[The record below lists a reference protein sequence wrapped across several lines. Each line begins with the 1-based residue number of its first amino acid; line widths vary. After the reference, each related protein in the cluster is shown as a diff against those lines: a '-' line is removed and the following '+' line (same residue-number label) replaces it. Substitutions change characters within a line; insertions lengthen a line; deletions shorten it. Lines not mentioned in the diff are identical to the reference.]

1 MNNSGQ
7 ETRVDNAANEIYA
20 LRPERV
26 QAGDVVLTSSQH
38 LISSGIRVGTQSQF
52 SHAALCTRQGM
63 LLEATLTGVMR
74 YPILGVYATRREWL
88 KVLRPTRPMTV
99 DQQAELT
106 IYAEGLYGR
115 GYSILGALL
124 SPFGVTSAITSTG
137 IFCSQLAARAYAE
150 LGRPIVLGLDPNS
163 VTPAALAASPELDD
177 VSDKCVRVV
186 TSVEPIYEHIIQASE
201 NAPHSDEMRMNRQV
215 FKAIRTAIG
224 EVLPESIGS
233 LPEAYTW
240 LVENASLAQ
249 ASELAGT
256 VLALLEREKFFAWY
270 EEWSDSR
277 GKELEQLELLAGLV
291 ERVQSISNEEQQPL
305 RRLLRDLE
313 PLNQLDEEVLRGR
326 LATAKTFR
334 VYATETKFAL
344 FEVLA
349 AKYEKEYSFQEK
361 FSHALGRLAQ
371 ALQELAQ

>member
-26 QAGDVVLTSSQH
+26 QVGDVVLTSSQH

-63 LLEATLTGVMR
+63 LLEATRTGVMR

-88 KVLRPTRPMTV
+88 KVLRPIEPMTAN
-99 DQQAELT
+99 QLTELT

-124 SPFGVTSAITSTG
+124 SPFGVTSAMSSTG
-137 IFCSQLAARAYAE
+137 IFCSQLVAHAYAQ
-150 LGRPIVLGLDPNS
+150 LGRTIVLGVNPIS
-163 VTPAALAASPELDD
+163 VTPAALAASRELDD
-177 VSDKCVRVV
+177 VSSDCVRVV

-201 NAPHSDEMRMNRQV
+201 NAPHSDEMGMNRQV
-215 FKAIRTAIG
+215 FKAVRTAAG
-224 EVLPESIGS
+224 DLLPESVRS
-233 LPEAYTW
+233 LPEVFAW
-240 LVENASLAQ
+240 IVENASSAQ
-249 ASELAGT
+249 ANEVAGV

-270 EEWSDSR
+270 EKWSDSR
-277 GKELEQLELLAGLV
+277 TKELEQLELLAVLV
-291 ERVQSISNEEQQPL
+291 ERVHSISNEERQPL
-305 RRLLRDLE
+305 RGLLTDLE
-313 PLNQLDEEVLRGR
+313 PLVQLDQEVLRGR
-326 LATAKTFR
+326 LATAQVWR
-334 VYATETKFAL
+334 VHATETKFAL

-349 AKYEKEYSFQEK
+349 EKYEEEYAFQEH
-361 FSHALGRLAQ
+361 FSRALGRLAQ
-371 ALQELAQ
+371 ALQKLAR